1 LARHLFVDI
10 SSHGFGHLAQTA
22 PVLNAL
28 RARLPDL
35 QLTIRC
41 GLPRERLARRIAGPF
56 EHIPSTSDF
65 GLVMHSALDVDVA
78 ASRARYRAFHADWV
92 ACVAAEAQQL
102 AHYRPDLVLSNISY
116 LALAAA
122 EQAHIPALALCSLN
136 WAEIFYAYCSDA
148 PDANQIRAQI
158 LAAYNS
164 AEAFLRLTPG
174 MAMPG
179 IDHLI
184 DIGPIAR
191 RGENQRPLLNAALGL
206 TPDERLVLMA
216 MGGIAIRLSSMSWP
230 SLPGLKWIV
239 PQNTGLQRT
248 DVIALETLDRD
259 FSDVLAACDCVLTKS
274 GYGTFVEA
282 AACGTPVLY
291 VERPDWPEEP
301 CLVAW
306 LRQHNVA
313 VGIHR
318 KQFDQGEFGEIVWK
332 LPTQTRATP
341 IVPTGIDEAA
351 HYLLARLEKCR

>member
-1 LARHLFVDI
+1 MAPHLFVDI

-28 RARLPDL
+28 RARLPGL

-41 GLPRERLARRIAGPF
+41 DLPRERLARRIAGSF
-56 EHIPSTSDF
+56 KHIPGASDF

-78 ASRARYRAFHADWV
+78 ASCARYRAFHADW
-92 ACVAAEAQQL
+92 AARVAAEAQQL
-102 AHYRPDLVLSNISY
+102 AHYQPDLVLSNISY

-122 EQAHIPALALCSLN
+122 GQAHIPALALCSLN

-148 PDANQIRAQI
+148 PDANQIRAQM

-174 MAMPG
+174 MPMPG

-184 DIGPIAR
+184 DIGPVAR

-206 TPDERLVLMA
+206 VPSERLVLMA
-216 MGGIAIRLSSMSWP
+216 MGGIAMRLPSMAWS

-239 PQNTGLQRT
+239 PQNTGLQRA
-248 DVIALETLDRD
+248 DVITLETLDRD
-259 FSDVLAACDCVLTKS
+259 FSDVLASCDCVLTKS

-282 AACGTPVLY
+282 AACGTPLVY

-301 CLVAW
+301 YLAAW

-318 KQFDQGEFGEIVWK
+318 KQFDQGELGEIAWK
-332 LPTQTRATP
+332 LATQPRTTP

-351 HYLLARLEKCR
+351 DFLMASLEKYR

>member
-1 LARHLFVDI
+1 M
-10 SSHGFGHLAQTA
+10 
-22 PVLNAL
+22 
-28 RARLPDL
+28 RLPDL

-41 GLPRERLARRIAGPF
+41 GLPRERLARRIAGTF
-56 EHIPSTSDF
+56 EHIPGASDF

-78 ASRARYRAFHADWV
+78 ASGARYRAFHADWAARV
-92 ACVAAEAQQL
+92 TAEAQQL
-102 AHYRPDLVLSNISY
+102 AHYQPDLVLSNISY

-122 EQAHIPALALCSLN
+122 GQAHIPALALCSLN

-148 PDANQIRAQI
+148 PDANQIRAQM
-158 LAAYNS
+158 LAAYNN
-164 AEAFLRLTPG
+164 AEVFLRLTPG

-179 IDHLI
+179 IDHPI
-184 DIGPIAR
+184 DIGPVAR
-191 RGENQRPLLNAALGL
+191 CGESQRPLLNTALGL
-206 TPDERLVLMA
+206 APGERLVLMA
-216 MGGIAIRLSSMSWP
+216 MGGIAMRLPSMAWP

-239 PQNTGLQRT
+239 PQNIGLQRT

-259 FSDVLAACDCVLTKS
+259 FSDVLASCDCVLTKS

-282 AACGTPVLY
+282 AACGTPVAY
-291 VERPDWPEEP
+291 VERPDWPEEH

-318 KQFDQGEFGEIVWK
+318 KQFDQGELGEIVWE
-332 LPTQTRATP
+332 LATQPRATP

-351 HYLLARLEKCR
+351 DCLMTRLEKCC